1 MYINKFFFKI
11 PDHNSHL
18 IYKEFFQD
26 FKKIQKELSIDNSV
40 DIVSNEYINLYILF
54 RNLISIPSY
63 PIMIRYGLK
72 ISYFYTYINIVKPKF
87 FITSIDNDKN
97 FYILKKFFK
106 NIKFL
111 SFQNGFRRK
120 QNDFFGDKELNAD
133 KSLNCDFFFVWGSFF
148 KKNYQKFIKSK
159 YIISGSIKSTFAK
172 NVNLV
177 IAEKKIIYISSAK
190 ENYNSIL
197 KNNNKSNQL
206 LSYINYE
213 KKLLNK
219 IFLYCK
225 KRGYKLNILSR
236 SNSVEEK
243 KYFKRILLS
252 NNFNFITADK
262 IEKYKILGNYQISL
276 AIMSSLGIENLS
288 MGRKTVFFPP
298 RNNIKTNIFND
309 LDFAWPNKT
318 KNNYTF
324 FYRDPDIETVTKI
337 IDKTLNLNLD
347 DWKIRTRY
355 LKSFIK
361 FLKYGNFK
369 SILKELKIN

>member
-1 MYINKFFFKI
+1 MHINKFFFKI
-11 PDHNSHL
+11 PRQNTHL

-26 FKKIQKELSIDNSV
+26 FEKIQKKLSIDNSV
-40 DIVSNEYINLYILF
+40 DVISNEYINLYILL
-54 RNLISIPSY
+54 RNFISIPGY
-63 PIMIRYGLK
+63 LIMIRHGLK
-72 ISYFYTYINIVKPKF
+72 ISYFYTYLNIVKPKF

-97 FYILKKFFK
+97 FYILKKYFK

-111 SFQNGFRRK
+111 AFQNGFRRK
-120 QNDFFGDKELNAD
+120 QDDFFGDKKLNAD
-133 KSLNCDFFFVWGSFF
+133 KSLGCDIFFVWGNFY
-148 KKNYQKFIKSK
+148 KKHYQKFIKSK

-172 NVNLV
+172 KNNLV
-177 IAEKKIIYISSAK
+177 IAEKKIIYISATK

-197 KNNNKSNQL
+197 KDNNKSNQI

-213 KKLLNK
+213 KKLLTK
-219 IFLYCK
+219 LFLYCR

-236 SNSVEEK
+236 SNSLEEK

-252 NNFNFITADK
+252 NNFNFISADK

-276 AIMSSLGIENLS
+276 TIMSSLGIENLS
-288 MGRKTVFFPP
+288 MGRKTIFFPP
-298 RNNIKTNIFND
+298 RNNIKFNMLND
-309 LDFAWPNKT
+309 LDFLWPNKT

-355 LKSFIK
+355 LKSLIK
-361 FLKYGNFK
+361 FLKYENFK
-369 SILKELKIN
+369 KILKELKIN